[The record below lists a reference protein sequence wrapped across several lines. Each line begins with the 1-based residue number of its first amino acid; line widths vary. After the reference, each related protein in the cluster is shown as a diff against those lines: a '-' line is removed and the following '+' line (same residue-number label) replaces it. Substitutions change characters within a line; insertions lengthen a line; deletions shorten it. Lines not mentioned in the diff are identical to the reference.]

1 MGLLFFL
8 PVECS
13 RVSRTAWNGDSPV
26 RTPRTQEVRT
36 EANSEAGGGGGGAG
50 RQEARRPGGP
60 RRGPPAAQPAE
71 PVLRRAA
78 RRMGQAPLRL
88 KHLLLAFLLLG
99 P

>member
-36 EANSEAGGGGGGAG
+36 EANSEAGGGGGAAG
-50 RQEARRPGGP
+50 GEAPWGFSLQ
-60 RRGPPAAQPAE
+60 PPNQPSLPCA
-71 PVLRRAA
+71 
-78 RRMGQAPLRL
+78 G
-88 KHLLLAFLLLG
+88 LLG
-99 P
+99 AWDNRPYG